1 MIMLFTFTLKKVVF
15 PLLSFVALLALA
27 ALNGEVR
34 AEPFKITG
42 SGVAPLGLPL
52 PGQDPRPHSIVG
64 NATYLGRHTGEG
76 SVKTDS
82 AVFDPATGHIT
93 GEFGSGSPFVFTK
106 KNGDQL
112 ACNYGRTDLG
122 ASKPGT
128 FDLTILDVLP
138 DGSLV
143 VEALF
148 IAEFI
153 PQTDLCTGM
162 FEGVTGGWVMFAMSE
177 PFVLG
182 SSDPIKYSWQ
192 GQGSLTFPGD

>member
-1 MIMLFTFTLKKVVF
+1 MLCNSRVKKLVF
-15 PLLSFVALLALA
+15 PLAAFVAILTLACLKA
-27 ALNGEVR
+27 EVQ

-42 SGVAPLGLPL
+42 SGVGPFGLPL
-52 PGQDPRPHSIVG
+52 PGQDPRPHLIEG

-76 SVKTDS
+76 TVKTDS
-82 AVFDPATGHIT
+82 AVFDPVTGHIT
-93 GEFGSGSPFVFTK
+93 GEFGSASPFIFKK

-122 ASKPGT
+122 ASKPGF

-143 VEALF
+143 VEALW
-148 IAEFI
+148 IAEFV

-162 FEGVTGGWVMFAMSE
+162 FEGVTGSWVMIAMSE

-182 SSDPIKYSWQ
+182 SSDSLSYSWQ
-192 GQGSLTFPGD
+192 GQGSLTFEED